1 MKNRILLRYLLKKQ
15 GFAPYDGEWWHF
27 SYGDREW
34 AFYYKK
40 KNAIYGQVSPGKVKI
55 SLKFNKTPLCND

>member
-1 MKNRILLRYLLKKQ
+1 MWRFSILKPMMSQ

-34 AFYYKK
+34 AAWYW
-40 KNAIYGQVSPGKVKI
+40 G
-55 SLKFNKTPLCND
+55 

>member
-1 MKNRILLRYLLKKQ
+1 MLEQ
-15 GFAPYDGEWWHF
+15 EFAPYDGEWWHF

-40 KNAIYGQVSPGKVKI
+40 EKALYKQVNAEDVFQKKNKKYK
-55 SLKFNKTPLCND
+55 